1 MSKRTIKLKIKLKIL
16 AKMEI
21 RAIPLAVAGANPV
34 VDRLP
39 MTRKQTLLT
48 LTADLRAQPEMADR
62 KFFV

>member
-21 RAIPLAVAGANPV
+21 RAIPLPVAGANPV

-62 KFFV
+62 NFFV